1 MKFIFKDGLIWV
13 SIELVYENKPYAI
26 NNFIIDT
33 GSGTTAIDIDL
44 VEFNYRKPALV
55 KRLLGI
61 GGGIQE
67 VVSQAVDKLKVGQVE
82 LKKIE
87 IEFGDLQEELGIN
100 GFIGNDILSRFTLT
114 IDYAKEYLDL
124 K

>member
-26 NNFIIDT
+26 NNCIIDT

-87 IEFGDLQEELGIN
+87 IAFGDLQEELGIN

>member
-26 NNFIIDT
+26 NNCIIDT

-114 IDYAKEYLDL
+114 IDYAKEYLNL